1 MQSKDKNNDLCLK
14 ENLYE
19 AQTYQIT
26 PYYFSLNPYRGVG
39 EHMCKGVTV
48 CPPLATLCLPL
59 KNPFIEK
66 ILIPF

>member
-39 EHMCKGVTV
+39 EHMCKGGHSL
-48 CPPLATLCLPL
+48 PPVGNIVP
-59 KNPFIEK
+59 P
-66 ILIPF
+66 P